1 MTNLA
6 VPQLLPQP
14 QAGTLATVPKPPFHL
29 VVMSNRGPYNLR
41 QVDGNLKYEKT
52 VGGLA
57 TAVLPI
63 LEKTGGV
70 WIAWGEPEGRH
81 PSPPGRPPFELR
93 YVSLSA
99 EEVDDFYRGVSNSAF
114 WPLCHYFLGRVEYH
128 HSEWETYEKVNE
140 KFAQVALEESAED
153 DVIWVH
159 DYHFARVPFYI
170 RQQRPN
176 ARIAFFWHI
185 PFPAPEMFRT
195 LPWRQQVLESML
207 ACDVIGFHIPEYVKN
222 FKETCV
228 ELLAA
233 SAEGDRV
240 RFRDHTSELV
250 ALPIAIDYE
259 AQEKQARA
267 RVVERRVQRLRD
279 SVGKQALMLGVE
291 RMDYTK
297 GILER
302 LRGFEYLLK
311 TEHQWRDKVSFFQIV
326 TPSREGVAAYREKK
340 REIDEIVGRINGTF
354 SNDLWVPVHYIYRS
368 FAPARLAVYY
378 RAADIALVTPLRDGL
393 NLVAKEYVASR
404 VHQDG
409 VLILSEFA
417 GVTCQLP
424 EALICNPYDVQD
436 MAHVISEA
444 LKMSPEE
451 QRHRMIAM
459 QARLKKAS
467 ITWWMKEFLDRM
479 SNIKP

>member
-1 MTNLA
+1 MTPMPPA
-6 VPQLLPQP
+6 
-14 QAGTLATVPKPPFHL
+14 ATPAQSFRL
-29 VVMSNRGPYNLR
+29 VVMSNRGPYHLR
-41 QVDGNLKYEKT
+41 ATDGNIKYEQT
-52 VGGLA
+52 IGGL
-57 TAVLPI
+57 TSAVLPI

-81 PSPPGRPPFELR
+81 LSPPGRPPFEMK
-93 YVSLSA
+93 YVELSP
-99 EEVDDFYRGVSNSAF
+99 EEVQDFYYGVSNSAF
-114 WPLCHYFLGRVEYH
+114 WPLCHYFLGRVEYN
-128 HSEWETYEKVNE
+128 HSQWETYEKVNQR
-140 KFAQVALEESAED
+140 FAQVALEESGEN

-170 RQQRPN
+170 RRQRPN

-233 SAEGDRV
+233 SVEGDTIH
-240 RFRDHTSELV
+240 FRDHKSDLV
-250 ALPIAIDYE
+250 ALPIAIDYD
-259 AQEKQARA
+259 AQEKLARS
-267 RVVERRVQRLRD
+267 RVVERRVQRLRET
-279 SVGKQALMLGVE
+279 VGRQALMLGVE

-302 LRGFEYLLK
+302 LRGYEYLLQ
-311 TEHQWRDKVSFFQIV
+311 TEHQWRDKVTFFQIV
-326 TPSREGVAAYREKK
+326 TPSREGVSAYREKK
-340 REIDEIVGRINGTF
+340 REIDEIVGRINGKF
-354 SNDLWVPVHYIYRS
+354 SNDLWVPVHYIYRA
-368 FAPARLAVYY
+368 FAPTRLAVYY

-404 VHQDG
+404 LHQDG

-436 MAHVISEA
+436 MARVIAEA
-444 LKMSPEE
+444 LTMPPEE
-451 QRHRMIAM
+451 QRRRITRM
-459 QARLKKAS
+459 QARLRKES
-467 ITWWMKEFLDRM
+467 IAWWMQEFLNRM
-479 SNIKP
+479 ANIKP